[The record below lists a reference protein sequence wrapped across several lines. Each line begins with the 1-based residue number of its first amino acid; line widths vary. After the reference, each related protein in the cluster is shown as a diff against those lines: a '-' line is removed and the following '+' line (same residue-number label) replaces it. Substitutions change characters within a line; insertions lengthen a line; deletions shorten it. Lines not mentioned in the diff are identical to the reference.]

1 MKAHAVTAESRLR
14 RGFRNGL
21 LLTVSLLA
29 GWAVVVSLAWVIPGV
44 MVWQEAAL
52 AAALCLIPGWLVF
65 TFDSQYGTA
74 APLAVF
80 LIATAGRMAAVLV
93 GALAVKAARPDLDMK
108 AFALSLGA
116 FYVLSLAIETKLLL
130 KSPAER
136 TSTDD

>member
-1 MKAHAVTAESRLR
+1 VTREAPSR
-14 RGFRNGL
+14 RGLKNAC
-21 LLTVSLLA
+21 LLTACLVAS
-29 GWAVVVSLAWVIPGV
+29 WAFVVSLAWLIFKANIQ
-44 MVWQEAAL
+44 QEATI

-65 TFDSQYGTA
+65 AFYSQYGTA

-80 LIATAGRMAAVLV
+80 LIATAGRMAAVLI
-93 GALAVKAARPDLDMK
+93 GALAVKAVRPDLNMM

-130 KSPAER
+130 KTPAER

>member
-1 MKAHAVTAESRLR
+1 MEAHAVTTESRLR
-14 RGFRNGL
+14 RGFRNAL
-21 LLTVSLLA
+21 LLTVCLLA

-44 MVWQEAAL
+44 MVWQEAAI

-65 TFDSQYGTA
+65 TFYSQYGTA

-93 GALAVKAARPDLDMK
+93 GALAVKAVRPDLDMK